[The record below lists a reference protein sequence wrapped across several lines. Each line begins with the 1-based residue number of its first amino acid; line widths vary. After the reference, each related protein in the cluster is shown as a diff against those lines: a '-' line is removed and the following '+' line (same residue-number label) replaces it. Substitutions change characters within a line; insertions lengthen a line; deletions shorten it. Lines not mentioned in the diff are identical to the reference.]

1 MLYTMS
7 ALNNT
12 IYMKVIKKNED
23 NKKYRTLT
31 LRIDEEVMKKIDVI
45 SEKNEVSRQKLIE
58 KILDKVV
65 TMKDFTIEID

>member
-1 MLYTMS
+1 MS